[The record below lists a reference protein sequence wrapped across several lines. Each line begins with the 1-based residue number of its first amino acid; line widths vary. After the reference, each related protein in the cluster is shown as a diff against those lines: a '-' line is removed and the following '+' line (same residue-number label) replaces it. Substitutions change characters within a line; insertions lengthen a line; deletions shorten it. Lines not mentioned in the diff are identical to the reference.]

1 MKKHKNSLFRL
12 LTYTLAVIFGILLFE
27 GNTLPAYATENPQY
41 VIDYALP
48 VEINLSEYIGGKRPV
63 SGTSTYGNVTT
74 NGSSI
79 IYTPTQIINGID
91 TLDIRLNDGSTFNL
105 DIVPASSVYY
115 EEAFLLSDTDTSTIT
130 GTTSIDAYRPERQT
144 VTKVGEKA
152 IYGYDEKYAKETEGY
167 SNQTEAYIDT
177 KQTISLPFSGTG
189 IEIRTG
195 IMPES
200 GWVMFALYKQ
210 NDDGSLG
217 ERVTA
222 SLIYLRSGNGTTWYT
237 SLQSAGGRGLPF
249 IARDLPYEK
258 YVLQI
263 TTLSSSYVHIDGFRI
278 FGALGDN
285 GDAIY
290 AKDNQANPQYYSIRE
305 NVLTQAINSYDS
317 ISDAINDDLK
327 KVVDDTVNNYTKGI
341 VLIALDG
348 GVTAEDLEDI
358 RLNGPKSEFF
368 LMPGQSIMFK
378 VDGFAAIGMNAYN
391 KPATYELNNEGE
403 KTMVSDLNM
412 YYELK
417 SGVNTITNTSKD
429 TILALTD
436 IRITEGEYG
445 RGEGVIDMNAD
456 DIKNGLEQMLE
467 LDIKGSV
474 SWSAPAS
481 LLATRPN
488 SVKIIL
494 NSSSENNIDS
504 VELIEGDYAF
514 TDLPKYDDDLN
525 YISYSITPQD
535 VNGFNLSVNNYDIQY
550 SGDINDSEITNPNTA
565 DKAAAVIVV
574 NIILGGI
581 AAITCL
587 VLVKRR

>member
-1 MKKHKNSLFRL
+1 
-12 LTYTLAVIFGILLFE
+12 
-27 GNTLPAYATENPQY
+27 
-41 VIDYALP
+41 
-48 VEINLSEYIGGKRPV
+48 
-63 SGTSTYGNVTT
+63 
-74 NGSSI
+74 
-79 IYTPTQIINGID
+79 
-91 TLDIRLNDGSTFNL
+91 
-105 DIVPASSVYY
+105 
-115 EEAFLLSDTDTSTIT
+115 
-130 GTTSIDAYRPERQT
+130 
-144 VTKVGEKA
+144 
-152 IYGYDEKYAKETEGY
+152 
-167 SNQTEAYIDT
+167 
-177 KQTISLPFSGTG
+177 
-189 IEIRTG
+189 
-195 IMPES
+195 
-200 GWVMFALYKQ
+200 
-210 NDDGSLG
+210 
-217 ERVTA
+217 
-222 SLIYLRSGNGTTWYT
+222 
-237 SLQSAGGRGLPF
+237 
-249 IARDLPYEK
+249 
-258 YVLQI
+258 
-263 TTLSSSYVHIDGFRI
+263 
-278 FGALGDN
+278 
-285 GDAIY
+285 
-290 AKDNQANPQYYSIRE
+290 
-305 NVLTQAINSYDS
+305 
-317 ISDAINDDLK
+317 
-327 KVVDDTVNNYTKGI
+327 
-341 VLIALDG
+341 
-348 GVTAEDLEDI
+348 
-358 RLNGPKSEFF
+358 
-368 LMPGQSIMFK
+368 
-378 VDGFAAIGMNAYN
+378 MNAYN

-429 TILALTD
+429 AILALTD

-445 RGEGVIDMNAD
+445 RGEGVIDMNAG

-574 NIILGGI
+574 NILLGGI
-581 AAITCL
+581 AAIACL

>member
-1 MKKHKNSLFRL
+1 MKKHKNSLFKL
-12 LTYTLAVIFGILLFE
+12 LTYTLATIFGILLFN
-27 GNTLPAYATENPQY
+27 GNALPAYAAENPQY
-41 VIDYALP
+41 IIDYALP
-48 VEINLSEYIGGKRPV
+48 VEINLSEYIGGKHPV
-63 SGTSTYGNVTT
+63 SGTGTYGDVTA

-200 GWVMFALYKQ
+200 GWVAFYLYKQ

-217 ERVTA
+217 ESVKA
-222 SLIYLRSGNGTTWYT
+222 KIIYLRSGNGTTWYT

-249 IARDLPYEK
+249 IVRDLPYEK
-258 YVLQI
+258 YILQI
-263 TTLSSSYVHIDGFRI
+263 RTTASSYLHFDGFRI

-317 ISDAINDDLK
+317 ISDAINDDLNK
-327 KVVDDTVNNYTKGI
+327 LVDNTVNNYTKGI

-429 TILALTD
+429 AILALTD

-565 DKAAAVIVV
+565 DKAVAVIVV
-574 NIILGGI
+574 NILLGGI